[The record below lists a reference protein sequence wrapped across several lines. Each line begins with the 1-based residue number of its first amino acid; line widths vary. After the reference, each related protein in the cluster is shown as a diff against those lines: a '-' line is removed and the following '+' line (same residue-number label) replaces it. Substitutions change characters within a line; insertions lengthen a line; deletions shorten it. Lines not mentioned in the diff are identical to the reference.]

1 MRPHSTT
8 LASRILIAVLGIVAV
23 TMAMGFGLYASLAR
37 STADTNARVRA
48 SNIAAAVGDMSAV
61 STALAAGDP
70 HGTIRG
76 IADKVVKDTGAAYV
90 VVIGANGLR
99 YSHPNP
105 ALIGRRIEEQ
115 VVALDGRTHTGV
127 DSGSLGRSANAR
139 VPIRDS
145 SGKPIGEVSVGILET
160 TVAAQLHQVLVA
172 AILYTALALAVGVV
186 ASLILARAIKRVTF
200 GLEPA
205 EIVALVQEREATL
218 HGIREG
224 IIAFDAHGRMNV
236 INDEA
241 RRLLGITGATIGQH
255 LDDLVPLGRLRDILS
270 GAVREADAVAVTDE
284 NLLVINRMPVTVAG
298 RETGWVV
305 TIRDRTEMEALLR
318 QLDSVESIT
327 NALRAQEHEF
337 SNRLHALSVLL
348 ELGEIEEA
356 TSYAGQLTTQAT
368 LVADDVRASIGPPV
382 VAALLLAKMTVAA
395 ERGVEVRLDP
405 ESRMLTGA
413 RDHTALLTVLGNLLD
428 NAVDA
433 ASAGPGDGQLRQ
445 VMVHIEGTDHEVS
458 LSVTDTGPGIP
469 PDQLEQV
476 FVDGY
481 STKAPRG
488 GLHRGVGLALVH
500 RLVLR
505 AGGSIVVTSR
515 AGARFEVRL
524 PLDRLDVVS

>member
-8 LASRILIAVLGIVAV
+8 LASRILIAVLGIVVV
-23 TMAMGFGLYASLAR
+23 TMAIGLGLYMSLAR
-37 STADTNARVRA
+37 STADANAKERA
-48 SNIAAAVGDMSAV
+48 SNIAAAVGDMPVVAS
-61 STALAAGDP
+61 ALASGDP
-70 HGTIRG
+70 HGAIRG
-76 IADKVVKDTGAAYV
+76 IANQVVKDTGAAYV

-105 ALIGRRIEEQ
+105 ALIGQRVEEP
-115 VVALDGRTHTGV
+115 VMALDGHIHTGV
-127 DSGSLGRSANAR
+127 NNGSLGRSANAR
-139 VPIRDS
+139 APIRDQT
-145 SGKPIGEVSVGILET
+145 GKPIGEVSVGILET
-160 TVAAQLHQVLVA
+160 KVAAQLAQVFGA
-172 AILYTALALAVGVV
+172 AIPYTGLILALGVV

-205 EIVALVQEREATL
+205 EIVALVQEREAML

-224 IIAFDAHGRMNV
+224 VVGFDPQGRVNV

-241 RRLLGITGATIGQH
+241 RRLLGLTGATIGQQ
-255 LDDLVPLGRLRDILS
+255 LDDLVSPGRLHDILS
-270 GAVREADAVAVTDE
+270 GAVAEADALAVTDE
-284 NLLVINRMPVTVAG
+284 NLLVVNRMPVTVAG
-298 RETGWVV
+298 RKTGWVV

-348 ELGEIEEA
+348 ELGEIDEA
-356 TSYAGQLTTQAT
+356 TSYAGQLTSQAT
-368 LVADDVRASIGPPV
+368 LAGDDVRARIGPPV

-395 ERGVEVRLDP
+395 ERGVEVRLHP
-405 ESRMLTGA
+405 NSALPRGA
-413 RDHTALLTVLGNLLD
+413 GNHTALLTVLGNLVD

-433 ASAGPGDGQLRQ
+433 VAAGPGERDPRLVVVQL
-445 VMVHIEGTDHEVS
+445 EGNDHEVN
-458 LSVTDTGPGIP
+458 LSVWDNGPGIP
-469 PDQLEQV
+469 PDRLEHV

-488 GLHRGVGLALVH
+488 GLRRGVGLALVH

-505 AGGSIVVTSR
+505 AGGSIVVTSDK
-515 AGARFEVRL
+515 GARFDVRL
-524 PLDRLDVVS
+524 PLDQLEVLL

>member
-1 MRPHSTT
+1 MRPHSTS
-8 LASRILIAVLGIVAV
+8 LASRILIAVLGIIAV

-37 STADTNARVRA
+37 STADSNARVRA
-48 SNIAAAVGDMSAV
+48 SDIASAVGDMSVV
-61 STALAAGDP
+61 STALASGDP
-70 HGTIRG
+70 RGVIRG
-76 IADKVVKDTGAAYV
+76 IADKVVRDTGAAYV

-105 ALIGRRIEEQ
+105 ALIGQRIEEQ

-127 DSGSLGRSANAR
+127 DNGSLGRSANAR

-145 SGKPIGEVSVGILET
+145 TGKPIGEVSVGILET
-160 TVAAQLHQVLVA
+160 KVAAQLGQVLVA
-172 AILYTALALAVGVV
+172 AILYTGMALTVGVV

-224 IIAFDAHGRMNV
+224 VIAFDTQGRVNV
-236 INDEA
+236 LNDEA
-241 RRLLGITGATIGQH
+241 RRLLGLTGAAIGQQ
-255 LDDLVPLGRLRDILS
+255 LDELAPPGRLHDILS
-270 GAVREADAVAVTDE
+270 GAVTDADAVVVTDE
-284 NLLVINRMPVTVAG
+284 NLLVFNRMPVTVAG
-298 RETGWVV
+298 REIGWVV

-348 ELGEIEEA
+348 ELGEIDEA
-356 TSYAGQLTTQAT
+356 TSYAAQLTARAS
-368 LVADDVRASIGPPV
+368 LLADDVRAQIGPPV

-395 ERGVEVRLDP
+395 ERGVEVKLDP
-405 ESRMLTGA
+405 ASRMLTGA
-413 RDHTALLTVLGNLLD
+413 RDRTALLTVLGNLVD

-433 ASAGPGDGQLRQ
+433 VAEGPGDRRPRQ
-445 VMVHIEGTDHEVS
+445 VIVHIEETDREVI
-458 LSVTDTGPGIP
+458 LSVSDTGPGIP
-469 PDQLEQV
+469 PEQLEQV

-505 AGGSIVVTSR
+505 AGGSIVVTSK
-515 AGARFEVRL
+515 AGARFDVRL
-524 PLDRLDVVS
+524 PLDGLEVAS

>member
-8 LASRILIAVLGIVAV
+8 LASRILLAVLGIVAV
-23 TMAMGFGLYASLAR
+23 TMAMGFGFYASLAR

-48 SNIAAAVGDMSAV
+48 SDIAAAVGDMSDV
-61 STALAAGDP
+61 STALASGDP
-70 HGTIRG
+70 HGVIRG
-76 IADKVVKDTGAAYV
+76 VADKVVKDTGAAYV
-90 VVIGANGLR
+90 VVIDANGIR

-127 DSGSLGRSANAR
+127 DNGSLGRSANAR

-160 TVAAQLHQVLVA
+160 KVAAQVSQVLGA
-172 AILYTALALAVGVV
+172 AILYTGLALAVGVV

-224 IIAFDAHGRMNV
+224 VIAFDTQGRINV
-236 INDEA
+236 LNDEA
-241 RRLLGITGATIGQH
+241 RRLLGITGARVGQR
-255 LDDLVPLGRLRDILS
+255 LDDLVTPGRLHNILS
-270 GAVREADAVAVTDE
+270 GAVTDADAIAVTDA

-298 RETGWVV
+298 RKTGSVV

-356 TSYAGQLTTQAT
+356 TSYAGQLTAQTT
-368 LVADDVRASIGPPV
+368 LLADDVRARIGPPV

-395 ERGVEVRLDP
+395 ERGVEVTLDP

-413 RDHTALLTVLGNLLD
+413 RDHTALLTVLGNLVD

-433 ASAGPGDGQLRQ
+433 VAAGPGDRQPRQ
-445 VMVHIEGTDHEVS
+445 VIVRIEETDREVI
-458 LSVTDTGPGIP
+458 LSVSDTGPGIP
-469 PDQLEQV
+469 PDQLAQV

-505 AGGSIVVTSR
+505 AGGSIVVNSKT
-515 AGARFEVRL
+515 GARFDVRL
-524 PLDRLDVVS
+524 PLGRLEVVS